1 MANSQE
7 QLEKLEQKQA
17 QIKAKIKQVKAR
29 EREKERKARTRR
41 LIQVGGAVESAL
53 GYPINEEDLPNLIA
67 FLKGQE
73 QRGMFVSKALN
84 KIQKEENH

>member
-1 MANSQE
+1 MANSKE

-41 LIQVGGAVESAL
+41 LIQIGATVESAL
-53 GYPINEEDLPNLIA
+53 GYALETEEDLKNFHA
-67 FLKGQE
+67 FLQEQE
-73 QRGMFVSKALN
+73 QRGLFVSKRLN
-84 KIQKEENH
+84 KIKREDQ